1 VNARAS
7 TAFVDVLFLIA
18 MILILIP
25 HGDERADPPL
35 LGNVVVEATWH
46 VDHDIDLWVKAPGSR
61 AVGYSARQ
69 SGVTTLLLDDLG
81 HNIDIN
87 LHREIVVVHG
97 DEAPNGDYVANV
109 HAFRLRGEMPAEI
122 DVTLW
127 VRKGQHLELYWT
139 GHIRLGMRQ
148 EATAIRWSMRD
159 GVIVPGSERFDF
171 VSVRGSRGG
180 GSIP

>member
-1 VNARAS
+1 MNARAS

-35 LGNVVVEATWH
+35 LGTVVIEATWRG
-46 VDHDIDLWVKAPGSR
+46 DHDIDLWMRAPGST

-81 HNIDIN
+81 TNVDIA

-97 DEAPNGDYVANV
+97 DEARNGDYTANV
-109 HAFRLRGEMPAEI
+109 HAFRLRGDTPAEV

-127 VRKGQHLELYWT
+127 VRRGQNLEPYWT
-139 GHIRLGMRQ
+139 GRIRLGMR
-148 EATAIRWSMRD
+148 EESTAIRWSMRN
-159 GVIVPGSERFDF
+159 GAIIPGSERFDF
-171 VSVRGSRGG
+171 LSVRGQR
-180 GSIP
+180 